1 MKRTIVYI
9 LATVGLVFCFQV
21 ARAQTTLNGEVVS
34 ADEGQPLPG
43 ISVKIKDSN
52 RGVSTGSDGKFS
64 MQLNAADL
72 QNGVLLL
79 SGIGY
84 KTREIRIGGRT
95 SVRITLARSLNE
107 LGEVVINS
115 YTRPKRKEEVVG
127 SLSVITGKELQVSRP
142 IESFD
147 KMLEGMVAGVQVEGN
162 TELGT
167 PVKINIRG
175 QNSLTPLTTSNRT
188 ALTTSSQPLFIV
200 DGVPVIEQRRGD
212 EPIAFLNNEEL
223 LNPIAGINPDD
234 IESITVLKDAA
245 ATAIYGANAS
255 NGVIIITTK
264 KGKAGKARIN
274 VGYSGGFSQPINQI
288 RWLNGPQYHGLIK
301 ELYLNEGRAPFEAE
315 LLAGSS
321 TMSTNWFGLT
331 NQYGNFTNLD
341 FDISGG
347 SEALTYRFSASF
359 LDQQAIQ
366 RGNDFKKAYVRL
378 RVDHQVTRKMNVT
391 FTLAPT
397 ITMKNA
403 VNVYGVVPMIPN
415 IPAYN
420 ADGTFYETS
429 LGVPNPLAVIEQN
442 LNYHEGGTMN
452 GKVELS
458 YAILPNLRFSTSF
471 GVDAL
476 INKLNNFRSGENAT
490 GRNFNGFSEIYDR
503 MNFGWINFN
512 QLSWNKRLKS
522 GHSVDATAGFEMQS
536 QLTKLLR
543 GQGSGFTYY
552 RLNELSNAERQS
564 SASSR
569 QRGNSISVYSQFG
582 YDFKKRYFITA
593 SARYDAASVFGTDV
607 NATVNG
613 AVGLGW
619 TVSNEKWFV
628 KSGWLDLFRTR
639 ISYGTTGNSRI
650 GSYEAKGLYTFSN
663 IGYNGFTSSDPSTP
677 PNPDLT
683 WEKAYKWNGGIDFNF
698 LKRIA
703 VTVDFYR
710 STVDNAISLVNVPV
724 VNGFSSMLEN
734 TAKMRNQGMDFTIR
748 TDNIKNNL
756 FSWNTT
762 LVFGFNQNK
771 ILSVKNNS
779 ERFSTSENATALRA
793 GISTGAIWGFRQVG
807 VDPQTGMELF
817 LDKTGKTVLAD
828 QLDINVQNAYFLGNR
843 LPKVQGGMVNS
854 FSYKGFFLTV
864 NFVYSVG
871 GKQMINYRN
880 ENNGRNLDNRNQ
892 SVNMLDRW
900 QKPGD
905 VTSIPRLS
913 RTTRFVA
920 NSSRFM
926 YDNTFLKLSNVTIRY
941 SIPKK
946 VTDKLAGIRV
956 SVFAN
961 GTNLWYWYKQKSPPG
976 RNGIRE
982 YRFEFPE
989 AQSFTWGINANF

>member
-1 MKRTIVYI
+1 MLKRRNNLLLIFLFFLMHFTK
-9 LATVGLVFCFQV
+9 
-21 ARAQTTLNGEVVS
+21 AQTVINGEVLS
-34 ADEGQPLPG
+34 NEDNQPLTG
-43 ISVKIKDSN
+43 VSVKLLGTSK
-52 RGVSTGSDGKFS
+52 GVATNNDGKFT
-64 MQLNAADL
+64 LTVTADEFKNGTL
-72 QNGVLLL
+72 QFSDV
-79 SGIGY
+79 GY
-84 KTREIRIGGRT
+84 KTKDIRINGRT
-95 SVRITLARSLNE
+95 SIRVILNKNLGE
-107 LGEVVINS
+107 LGEVVINA

-127 SLSVITGKELQVSRP
+127 SLSTITGKELQTLRP

-147 KMLEGMVAGVQVEGN
+147 KMLEGMVAGVQVETN

-188 ALTTSSQPLFIV
+188 VLTTSSQPLFII

-212 EPIAFLNNEEL
+212 EPIAFINNEEL

-264 KGKAGKARIN
+264 KGKAGKPRVN

-288 RWLNGPQYHGLIK
+288 KWLSGPQYYELLR
-301 ELYLNEGRAPFEAE
+301 ELYINEGRAPFDAE
-315 LLAGSS
+315 LLAGSP
-321 TMSTNWFGLT
+321 TMNTNWFGLT
-331 NQYGNFTNLD
+331 NQYGKFTNLD

-347 SEALTYRFSASF
+347 TEALTYRFSASW

-366 RGNDFKKAYVRL
+366 RGNDFKKAYIRL
-378 RVDHQVTRKMNVT
+378 RVDHQLNKKMNVT
-391 FTLAPT
+391 FTMAPT

-403 VNVYGVVPMIPN
+403 VNIYGVVPMVPN

-420 ADGTFYETS
+420 ADGSFYETS
-429 LGVPNPLAVIEQN
+429 LGVPNPLAVINQN

-452 GKVELS
+452 GKVEIA
-458 YAILPNLRFSTSF
+458 YKILPNLRFTTSF

-476 INKLNNFRSGENAT
+476 INKLNNYRSGKNAT
-490 GRNFNGFSEIYDR
+490 GRNFNGFAEIYDR
-503 MNFGWINFN
+503 TNFGWINFN
-512 QLSWNKRLKS
+512 QLSYNTKIKG
-522 GHSVDATAGFEMQS
+522 GHELDVTAGFELQS

-552 RLNELSNAERQS
+552 RLNELSNAERQNA
-564 SASSR
+564 ASSK
-569 QRGNSISVYSQFG
+569 QRGNSVSIYSQAG
-582 YDFKKRYFITA
+582 YNFNKRYFITA

-613 AVGLGW
+613 ALGFGW
-619 TVSNEKWFV
+619 TISNEKWFAQNN
-628 KSGWLDLFRTR
+628 WLNLFRAR
-639 ISYGTTGNSRI
+639 LSYGTTGNSRI

-663 IGYNGFTSSDPSTP
+663 TGYNGFTSSDPSTP

-683 WEKAYKWNGGIDFNF
+683 WEKAYKWNGGVDFNF
-698 LKRIA
+698 LKRFN

-724 VNGFSSMLEN
+724 VNGFTSILEN
-734 TAKMRNQGMDFTIR
+734 TAKMRNQGMDFTIQ
-748 TDNIKNNL
+748 TDNIKTSA
-756 FSWNTT
+756 FGWTTT

-779 ERFSTSENATALRA
+779 ERYSTSENATALRA
-793 GISTGAIWGFRQVG
+793 GISTGAIWGFKQAG

-817 LDKTGKTVLAD
+817 YDKGGKIVPAD

-843 LPKVQGGMVNS
+843 LPKVQGGLVNS
-854 FSYKGFFLTV
+854 VSYKGFFVTV
-864 NFVYSVG
+864 NFIYSIG
-871 GKQMINYRN
+871 GYEMINYRN

-905 VTSIPRLS
+905 ITTIPRLS

-926 YDNTFLKLSNVTIRY
+926 YENTFLKLSNVTINY
-941 SIPKK
+941 TLPKK
-946 VTDKLAGIRV
+946 WADKVAGIRAT
-956 SVFAN
+956 VFAN
-961 GTNLWYWYKQKSPPG
+961 GTNLWYWYKQKSPNG

-982 YRFEFPE
+982 YRFDFPE
-989 AQSFTWGINANF
+989 AQSFTWGIRANF